1 MPKYHF
7 DVRQNGTDL
16 RDDEGEECGD
26 RQAAEAQ
33 AKRVA
38 VDMIDSLKSES
49 QLSRTIEVRED
60 GRATNHFS
68 VCMSSARL
76 KLTPEV
82 RLPQLAA
89 SSSDNDQAS
98 SATMMTTAAM
108 KIRA

>member
-33 AKRVA
+33 AKKVA

-60 GRATNHFS
+60 GKGDQPFLRVH
-68 VCMSSARL
+68 VVGKIEVERL
-76 KLTPEV
+76 K
-82 RLPQLAA
+82 
-89 SSSDNDQAS
+89 
-98 SATMMTTAAM
+98 
-108 KIRA
+108 